1 MYIKTR
7 VFSFKFVN
15 KYNYSTT
22 LGPSQHMGTLLV
34 KGKGLPRSRHTPPTH
49 ARESGVLHG
58 PSGMPHS

>member
-7 VFSFKFVN
+7 VISFKFVN
-15 KYNYSTT
+15 KYYYSTT
-22 LGPSQHMGTLLV
+22 LDPSQRMGTLLV
-34 KGKGLPRSRHTPPTH
+34 KGKEVCRIRVAPPH